1 MQKLKLGNALV
12 LGKRNKKVRELERT
26 LAKHF
31 LKVRVASKLD
41 HSAGLNPTMHFNLIV
56 ITDSLE
62 GNPTRDFAVNLRRLF
77 PEAKVLGLFNKINP
91 EIETN
96 MRNAGLIFLG
106 SHEHFSKHCP
116 DILLSALGSRER

>member
-1 MQKLKLGNALV
+1 MQRSKLGNVLV

-26 LAKHF
+26 LAEHF
-31 LKVRVASKLD
+31 CEVRVTSKLT
-41 HSAGLNPTMHFNLIV
+41 HSAGLSPTMHFNLIV

-62 GNPTRDFAVNLRRLF
+62 GNGSRDFGVNLRRLF
-77 PEAKVLGLFNKINP
+77 PEAKVLGLFDKINP

-106 SHEHFSKHCP
+106 SYEHFSKHCP
-116 DILLSALGSRER
+116 DILDSAFGLKQR